1 MKIEDLNTGEKITW
15 CPGCTN
21 FGILSGVKQ
30 AITNLVNNNKVDL
43 NKIVGVSGVGCYDK
57 IYDYLNLNFFHT
69 LHGRTLP
76 TLFGI
81 KIGNPELTVIGF
93 GGDGAT
99 YAEGI
104 AHLVHS
110 CRYNINATFMVFN
123 NQIFSLTTGQ
133 ATPASE
139 KGLVSPSTPLGIGE
153 KPVNPIALSLIS
165 GASFVGRSFALDIPH
180 LTKVIKEA
188 ITHKGFSFIDIL
200 QPCISYHN
208 TTQFLR
214 EHVYKLEKVNH
225 NSSNYEDAMKKSLEW
240 DYCYSE
246 NSKIP
251 IGIFYKVKKPTYE
264 EQWPQIRTW
273 HRFKRKPDFRKIVE
287 EYKG

>member
-1 MKIEDLNTGEKITW
+1 MKIEDLTTGQKITW
-15 CPGCTN
+15 CPGCTD

-30 AITNLVNNNKVDL
+30 AIVNLVNNNKIDL

-57 IYDYLNLNFFHT
+57 IYDYININFFHT

-76 TLFGI
+76 TVFGI

-104 AHLVHS
+104 AHFVHS
-110 CRYNINATFMVFN
+110 CRYNVDATFIVFN
-123 NQIFSLTTGQ
+123 NQVFSLTTGQ

-139 KGLVSPSTPLGIGE
+139 KGLITPSTPLGTGE
-153 KPVNPIALSLIS
+153 KPINPLTLALTC
-165 GASFVGRSFALDIPH
+165 GGGFVARGFALDIPH
-180 LTKVIKEA
+180 LTKLIEEA

-214 EHVYKLEKVNH
+214 EHIYKLEEVNH
-225 NSSNYEDAMKKSLEW
+225 NSGNYEEAMKKSLEW
-240 DYCYSE
+240 DYCYDGKP
-246 NSKIP
+246 KIP
-251 IGIFYKVKKPTYE
+251 IGVFYKTEKPTYE
-264 EQWPQIRTW
+264 EHWPQLKTW
-273 HRFKRKPDFRKIVE
+273 HKIERKPDFRKIIE
-287 EYKG
+287 EYKS